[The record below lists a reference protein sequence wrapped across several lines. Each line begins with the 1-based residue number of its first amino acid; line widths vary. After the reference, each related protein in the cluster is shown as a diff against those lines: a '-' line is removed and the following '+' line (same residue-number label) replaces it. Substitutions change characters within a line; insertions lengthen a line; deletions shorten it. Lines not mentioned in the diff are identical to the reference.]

1 MNLLKAIAAASH
13 RGVSSP
19 TDPLWAN
26 VVFMSNFQG
35 TNGSTT
41 FVDEK
46 AGKTMTAAGD
56 AQLDTSFK
64 LNGVSSLKLDGT
76 GDYVT
81 IGASADFNFGGA
93 DDFCVEAWVWVD
105 STDYGGAIYCMN
117 PRNHYVGFVG
127 SATTYT
133 GNGII
138 NSNVANFSSSA
149 NQWTHVAHVRLN
161 NIHTLYFGGVAVN
174 TSAFTTQSFGSSTSV
189 PLLGRDPSYG
199 ESKMWMNG
207 IRVTKG
213 QARYTAN
220 FTPPSGLF
228 PAS

>member
-19 TDPLWAN
+19 TDPLWSS
-26 VVFMSNFQG
+26 VVLMSNFQG

-46 AGKTMTAAGD
+46 SGKTMTAVGD

-64 LNGVSSLKLDGT
+64 THGVSALKLDGV

-81 IGASADFNFGGA
+81 VSASADFNFGGT
-93 DDFCVEAWVWVD
+93 DDFCVEAWVYVD

-149 NQWTHVAHVRLN
+149 NKWTHVAHTRATGIHRL
-161 NIHTLYFGGVAVN
+161 FFDGVVQN
-174 TSAFTTQSFGSSTSV
+174 TSSFTTQAFGSSTSV

-199 ESKMWMNG
+199 ETKMWMNG
-207 IRVTKG
+207 IRITKG
-213 QARYTAN
+213 AARYTAD

-228 PAS
+228 PTS

>member
-19 TDPLWAN
+19 TDPLWSN

-46 AGKTMTAAGD
+46 AGKTMTAVGD

-64 LNGVSSLKLDGT
+64 THGVSSLKLDGV

-81 IGASADFNFGGA
+81 IEASADFNFGGT

-105 STDYGGAIYCMN
+105 SSDYNAGIICLQSRLYYLTFSSGIMYA
-117 PRNHYVGFVG
+117 
-127 SATTYT
+127 
-133 GNGII
+133 GNGSG
-138 NSNVANFSSSA
+138 NACQYSFAGYTDK
-149 NQWTHVAHVRLN
+149 WTHVAHTRS
-161 NIHTLYFGGVAVN
+161 GGVHRIFFDGVIKATSSATAAV
-174 TSAFTTQSFGSSTSV
+174 FGASDSS
-189 PLLGRDPSYG
+189 LLIGRDPSFG
-199 ESKMWMNG
+199 EIKMWVNG
-207 IRVTKG
+207 VRVTKG
-213 QARYTAN
+213 AARYTAN
-220 FTPPSGLF
+220 FTPPSTLF
-228 PAS
+228 PTS